1 MLPSYLNEFLTTAKR
16 VLLLQ
21 GPHGPFFAQFGEWLT
36 AQHGCQV
43 FKLNFNGGD
52 ELFYPNDGV
61 TALAYQQPESEFP
74 AFLAQFIQDHDID
87 AVVCFGAYRAPH
99 LMAKA
104 VCAEHGKRPSFWV
117 FEEGYLRPDYI
128 TFERSGVNAHSLLPT
143 QPEAYRQAYADLPV
157 PMPPE
162 TVATGFKPMAMMA
175 TRYYIALHRRRR
187 DYPHYGHHREHRFW
201 VYAAT
206 WVYSGLKK
214 LYCAQTEKRFIKQ
227 VNRGDLGQFFVV
239 PLQVHNDS
247 QVKIH
252 CDYRSVASF
261 LRSVLLSFSRHAP
274 AGAKLVIKH
283 HPMDRGSVS
292 YRRLINKFIQHYH
305 LHDRVFYV
313 FDVPLP
319 VLMRKGAGMV
329 LLNSTSGLSAMIHH
343 MPVKVLGHAH
353 YDIAGLTDQQPLADF
368 WRDPQRPN
376 STLFNAYRLYQLHQ
390 TQINGNFYGKVVWP
404 AYAPSTKQVG
414 EAARSDA

>member
-1 MLPSYLNEFLTTAKR
+1 MFPSYLNEFVTTAKR

-21 GPHGPFFAQFGEWLT
+21 GPHGPFFAQFATWLT

-43 FKLNFNGGD
+43 YKLNFNGGD
-52 ELFYPNDGV
+52 ELFFPNSD
-61 TALAYQQPESEFP
+61 TAVAFQQPDAEFP
-74 AFLAQFIQDHDID
+74 LFLERFVETHDID
-87 AVVCFGAYRAPH
+87 AIVCFGAYRTH
-99 LMAKA
+99 HSMAKA
-104 VCAEHGKRPSFWV
+104 YCLEQGQRPTFWV

-128 TFERSGVNAHSLLPT
+128 TFERQGVNAHSLLST
-143 QPEAYRQAYADLPV
+143 QPEDYWAAYAQLPV

-162 TVATGFKPMAMMA
+162 NVASGFKPMAVMA
-175 TRYYIALHRRRR
+175 TRYYIEVFKRRHA
-187 DYPHYGHHREHRFW
+187 YPHYVHHREHRFW

-214 LYCAQTEKRFIKQ
+214 LYCTQTEKRFIKQ

-247 QVKIH
+247 QVKVH
-252 CDYRSVASF
+252 CDFPSVAAF
-261 LRSVLLSFSRHAP
+261 LRSVLFSFSRHAP
-274 AGAKLVIKH
+274 SGAKLVIKH
-283 HPMDRGSVS
+283 HPMDRGAVS
-292 YRRLINKFIQHYH
+292 YRRLINKFIKHYN
-305 LHDRVFYV
+305 LQDRVFYV

-319 VLMRKGAGMV
+319 VLMRQGAGMV

-353 YDIAGLTDQQPLADF
+353 YDMAGLTDQQPLADF
-368 WRDPQRPN
+368 WGNPQRPN
-376 STLFNAYRLYQLHQ
+376 STLFNAYRLYQLHK

-404 AYAPSTKQVG
+404 M
-414 EAARSDA
+414 DAMSKDWVQSNQNK